1 MEQRN
6 GRAARKGNIIAKEY
20 AGNVVDSFIYAVER
34 SLDSYRFNTLQ
45 NKSVFIHQM
54 KSCNLATRTL
64 DEGSIDEGSGMNFSE
79 YVAMLS
85 GNKDL
90 LEKAKLEKKQVVLES
105 EKQAFL
111 RYKGNSRGKLKE
123 FTDEIEKNNTFIE
136 RFTKDWDYLN
146 RKAPKDSETGLRP
159 NPLKLDGVSGDDIE
173 TLGKKLSVI
182 NEKARTENDYMKI
195 GTLFDFRILVRTEKQ
210 WDGGLEFLQNKFM
223 IEGLDGLKYTY
234 NNGNIAKDPKL
245 AVANFINALE
255 RIPEMIVKRRE
266 KNAEMEKSLPVLQE
280 VVAVN
285 WPKENELKLLNEE
298 IIALNKQIQLTIKPK
313 SQQEDVDKNKNELT
327 IDTQD
332 GAASARHIPSQ
343 KVIVPSVGLKK
354 IS

>member
-6 GRAARKGNIIAKEY
+6 GRPARAGNIVAKEY
-20 AGNVVDSFIYAVER
+20 ANNTVECFIYAVQR

-64 DEGSIDEGSGMNFSE
+64 DEGGIDESSGSNYSE

-85 GNKDL
+85 GNDDL

-105 EKQAFL
+105 EKQAFQ
-111 RYKGNSRGKLKE
+111 RSKGNARGKLKE
-123 FTDEIEKNNTFIE
+123 FTEEIEKNNTFIE
-136 RFTKDWDYLN
+136 RFTKDWEYLN
-146 RKAPKDSETGLRP
+146 RKAPKDNETGLRP
-159 NPLKLDGVSGDDIE
+159 NPLKLDGVAINDIE
-173 TLGKKLSVI
+173 ILGNKLSVI
-182 NEKARTENDYMKI
+182 NEKARTENDHMKI
-195 GTLFDFRILVRTEKQ
+195 GMLFDFRILVRTEKQ

-255 RIPEMIVKRRE
+255 RIPDMIAKRQE
-266 KNAEMEKSLPVLQE
+266 KNAEMEKNLPVLQE
-280 VVAVN
+280 IVSAT
-285 WPKENELKLLNEE
+285 WTKEEELRRLNED
-298 IIALNKQIQLTIKPK
+298 ILALNRQIQLTIQPK
-313 SQQEDVDKNKNELT
+313 KQEENTNDNELV
-327 IDTQD
+327 I
-332 GAASARHIPSQ
+332 GSNEVAARHVSSL
-343 KVIVPSVGLKK
+343 KVIVPHTELKK

>member
-6 GRAARKGNIIAKEY
+6 GRPARAGNIVAKEY
-20 AGNVVDSFIYAVER
+20 ANNTVDCFIYAVQR

-64 DEGSIDEGSGMNFSE
+64 DEGGIDENSGSNYSE
-79 YVAMLS
+79 YIAMLS
-85 GNKDL
+85 GNDDL

-105 EKQAFL
+105 EKQAFQ
-111 RYKGNSRGKLKE
+111 RSKGNARGKLKE
-123 FTDEIEKNNTFIE
+123 SIEEIEKNNTFIE
-136 RFTKDWDYLN
+136 RFTKDWEYLN
-146 RKAPKDSETGLRP
+146 RKAPKDCETGLRP
-159 NPLKLDGVSGDDIE
+159 NPLKLDGVASDNIE
-173 TLGKKLSVI
+173 ALGGKLTVI
-182 NEKARTENDYMKI
+182 NEKARTENDHMKI

-255 RIPEMIVKRRE
+255 RIPDMIAKRWE
-266 KNAEMEKSLPVLQE
+266 KNVEMEKNLPVLQE
-280 VVAVN
+280 IVSTT
-285 WPKENELKLLNEE
+285 WPKEEELKRLNED
-298 IIALNKQIQLTIKPK
+298 ILALNRQIQLTIQPK
-313 SQQEDVDKNKNELT
+313 KQEEDTNDNELV
-327 IDTQD
+327 IGSDVVV
-332 GAASARHIPSQ
+332 ARHIPSQ
-343 KVIVPSVGLKK
+343 KVIIPHAGLKK

>member
-20 AGNVVDSFIYAVER
+20 ANNTVDSFIYAVKR

-54 KSCNLATRTL
+54 KSYNLATRTL
-64 DEGSIDEGSGMNFSE
+64 DEGGIDESSGSNYSE

-85 GNKDL
+85 GNDDL

-105 EKQAFL
+105 EKQAFQ
-111 RYKGNSRGKLKE
+111 RSKGNARGKLKE
-123 FTDEIEKNNTFIE
+123 FTEEIEKNNTFIE
-136 RFTKDWDYLN
+136 RFTKDWEYLN
-146 RKAPKDSETGLRP
+146 RKAPKDNETGLRP
-159 NPLKLDGVSGDDIE
+159 NPLKLDGVASNDIE
-173 TLGKKLSVI
+173 ALGNKLSVI
-182 NEKARTENDYMKI
+182 NEKARTENDHMKI

-255 RIPEMIVKRRE
+255 RIPDMIAKRRE
-266 KNAEMEKSLPVLQE
+266 KNAEMEKNLPVLQE
-280 VVAVN
+280 IVSAT
-285 WPKENELKLLNEE
+285 WPKEKELRRLNED
-298 IIALNKQIQLTIKPK
+298 ILALNRQIQLIIQPK
-313 SQQEDVDKNKNELT
+313 KQEENTNDNEVV
-327 IDTQD
+327 I
-332 GAASARHIPSQ
+332 GSNEIAARHVPSL
-343 KVIVPSVGLKK
+343 KVIVPHTELKR